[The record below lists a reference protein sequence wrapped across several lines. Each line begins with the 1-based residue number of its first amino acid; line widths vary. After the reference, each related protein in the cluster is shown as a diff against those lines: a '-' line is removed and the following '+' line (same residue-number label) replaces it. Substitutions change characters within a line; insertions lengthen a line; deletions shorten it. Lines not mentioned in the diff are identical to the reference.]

1 MAEITLQI
9 PSGVHANEAK
19 LLLMIKLY
27 ELGRL
32 SLGKAAELSGYSVA
46 AFLEVLSQ
54 YGVSVIDYPPD
65 ELERE
70 MSL

>member
-1 MAEITLQI
+1 
-9 PSGVHANEAK
+9 
-19 LLLMIKLY
+19 MIKLY